1 MLQNSRVAVFTVFEL
16 LRENQLGAGG
26 GVKITPLPPRLGLT
40 KMLEDLPNL
49 DEQMALQYCIS
60 VKNCCM
66 YIRGYTP
73 ALIAIGKNPKF
84 PSVTQMNYQH

>member
-1 MLQNSRVAVFTVFEL
+1 MVQNSRVTAFTVFEL
-16 LRENQLGAGG
+16 LRENQLGRG
-26 GVKITPLPPRLGLT
+26 GVKLPPSSPRLGLT

-84 PSVTQMNYQH
+84 P